1 MTHGAPGSVQVIRR
15 CVVCTDPVLR
25 CNPEG
30 LDLSQTCL
38 ITENERSI
46 VTKLIYSCYSHLSDI
61 HLVYI

>member
-30 LDLSQTCL
+30 LDLSYTCL
-38 ITENERSI
+38 VMENGSI
-46 VTKLIYSCYSHLSDI
+46 VRKLIYSCYSHMSDI

>member
-30 LDLSQTCL
+30 LDLSYTCL
-38 ITENERSI
+38 VMENGSI
-46 VTKLIYSCYSHLSDI
+46 VRKLIYSSYSHMSDI